1 MAGTRSHSSGL
12 FSGLVLISVGII
24 LLLHNYGDLELGA
37 FFSHWWPLLIIFW
50 GVIKLFER
58 TAGRRIGSGSG
69 GITGGEVFLVIAMI
83 ALMGIVVGVEEGK
96 KRLGGV
102 IDVSGDNFEFD
113 ADVSPKTIPA
123 NAPVLVRT
131 TRGDISVR
139 ASDDPQIEVS
149 AKKNVKVWS
158 QGEADRLAK
167 PVGVEI
173 TQNGDSFE
181 VHPSGFDASDARISV
196 NLDVAVPKKSPLT
209 VKTDKGDVTVSDF
222 LNDVSVS
229 DQTGDVEVRGTH
241 GEVSIETKKGDIKTS
256 DTNGDIRISGKGG
269 EIEVNDTTGS
279 LTIEGDFYGPVRAD
293 RVPKGVRIVSPK
305 TDLTI
310 ASLAGHLE
318 AGSGN
323 LDIVDAPGNVTLRT
337 RDAEVSVENPGGKV
351 QIDNRNAQTSV
362 RFITAP
368 KDDVTITNSSSEI
381 SLTIPGSSSFEIVAD
396 CRNCDIESEFSGL
409 EQTKSES
416 GDSHLQG
423 KYGSGKGPKIT
434 LKTSYGNITLSR
446 TTVEPRPNPMPHP
459 TPTPHPMPNPMPHPV
474 PVPAPP
480 NPPVPSATEN

>member
-1 MAGTRSHSSGL
+1 MAETRSHSSGL
-12 FSGLVLISVGII
+12 FSGLVLISVGVI
-24 LLLHNYGDLELGA
+24 LLLHNYGGLELGT

-50 GVIKLFER
+50 GFIKLFER
-58 TAGRRIGSGSG
+58 TAGRRFGSG

-83 ALMGIVVGVEEGK
+83 MLIVVVAG
-96 KRLGGV
+96 
-102 IDVSGDNFEFD
+102 IDKGRRYFDPGNDFEFD

-131 TRGDISVR
+131 IRGDISVR
-139 ASDDPQIEVS
+139 ASDDQQIEVS

-173 TQNGDSFE
+173 TQNGDGFE
-181 VHPSGFDASDARISV
+181 VHPSGYDASDERISV
-196 NLDVAVPKKSPLT
+196 NLDVAAPKKSPLT

-241 GEVSIETKKGDIKTS
+241 GEVSIETKKGDVKTS

-279 LTIEGDFYGPVRAD
+279 LTIEGDFYGPIRAD

-305 TDLTI
+305 TDLTVT
-310 ASLAGHLE
+310 SLAGHLE

-323 LDIVDAPGNVTLRT
+323 LDVVDAPGNVTLRT
-337 RDAEVSVENPGGKV
+337 RDSEVSVENPGGKV

-368 KDDVTITNSSSEI
+368 KEDVTITNSSSEI

-409 EQTKSES
+409 DQTKSES

-446 TTVEPRPNPMPHP
+446 TTIEPRPNPM
-459 TPTPHPMPNPMPHPV
+459 PHPMPNPMPHPA
-474 PVPAPP
+474 PHIQVPAPP
-480 NPPVPSATEN
+480 NPPVPPATDN